1 MSVPEKT
8 VLGILGGMGPAAS
21 CYLYQM
27 LTLHTPAGCDQDHI
41 DLLVSS
47 RASTPDR
54 TGFILGRSAADPYPA
69 MLAAAEGLVGAGANL
84 LCIACNTAHYFY
96 DRLAAD
102 VPAPILHMPRLVV
115 ARAKALGCRRLGILA
130 TDGTV
135 QAGVYQRVCEEA
147 GLPCAAPGPEGQ
159 RAVMAVIYE
168 GVKQGR
174 RADMAL
180 WAKAVAD
187 LRARGCDYAVLGCT
201 ELSLVK
207 RDEGLG
213 DFYIDS
219 TEVLCEAALRAC
231 GVEPVGF

>member
-1 MSVPEKT
+1 MSAP
-8 VLGILGGMGPAAS
+8 
-21 CYLYQM
+21 
-27 LTLHTPAGCDQDHI
+27 
-41 DLLVSS
+41 
-47 RASTPDR
+47 
-54 TGFILGRSAADPYPA
+54 
-69 MLAAAEGLVGAGANL
+69 GANL